1 MLQVVTTK
9 DLARICGVS
18 RTTVTRALYGKGSIK
33 PETKE
38 QILQVAKEYG
48 YQPDLLARS
57 LVKGRSM
64 TIGVIVVD
72 LKNQYFPTMIN
83 AMENCAKE
91 SQYML
96 NITLHENSKKTE
108 LQLIR
113 ALDAHRVDGLII
125 SPVNKGDAFRDTL
138 KNLRIPV
145 VMIGNRMGYDIPS
158 VGINEVRS
166 GAEATEFI
174 LSKGYRSIV
183 FVVPPL
189 KDEEGMK
196 NIGHEQRLEGYEQA
210 MGRAGLESQVIYGYD
225 YKNKVME
232 HFEGAK
238 EKPAYL
244 CSGDIY
250 AGSIV
255 EIMARKNYTPGRDF
269 GVMGY
274 DCLEFY
280 QGWSNRL
287 TTVNNFVE
295 QIGYEAVRLL
305 LRLIEGSAEVKNV
318 EIPFEIV
325 DGDTL

>member
-1 MLQVVTTK
+1 MITTK

-18 RTTVTRALYGKGSIK
+18 RTTITRALYGNGSIK

-38 QILQVAKEYG
+38 HILRVAEEYG

-125 SPVNKGDAFRDTL
+125 SPVNKGEAFRDVL
-138 KNLRIPV
+138 KKLRIPV

-166 GAEATEFI
+166 GVEATQHI
-174 LSKGYRSIV
+174 LSRGYRNIV

-210 MGRAGLESQVIYGYD
+210 MGRAGLKSRVIIGYD
-225 YKNKVME
+225 YKNQVLE
-232 HFEGAK
+232 HFNSST

-250 AGSIV
+250 AGGVI
-255 EIMARKNYTPGRDF
+255 EMMARRNLMPGKDF
-269 GVMGY
+269 GIMGY
-274 DCLEFY
+274 DFLEFY
-280 QGWSNRL
+280 QSWSSRL
-287 TTVNNFVE
+287 STVNNFVE

-305 LRLIEGSAEVKNV
+305 LRLINGENGPDNV

-325 DGDTL
+325 EGDTL